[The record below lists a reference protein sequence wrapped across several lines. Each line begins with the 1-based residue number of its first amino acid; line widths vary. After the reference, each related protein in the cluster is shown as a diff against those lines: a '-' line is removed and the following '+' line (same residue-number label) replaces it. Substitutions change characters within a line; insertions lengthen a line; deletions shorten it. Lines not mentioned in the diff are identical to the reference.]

1 MEEEVEVGEG
11 EKGQGRRERTVAR
24 AFIFSSSLSPLESKL
39 HEGRNFLLVTTPSS
53 G

>member
-1 MEEEVEVGEG
+1 MEEEVEVEAGC
-11 EKGQGRRERTVAR
+11 GQGRGERTVAR

-39 HEGRNFLLVTTPSS
+39 HEGRNFVLFTSPSS